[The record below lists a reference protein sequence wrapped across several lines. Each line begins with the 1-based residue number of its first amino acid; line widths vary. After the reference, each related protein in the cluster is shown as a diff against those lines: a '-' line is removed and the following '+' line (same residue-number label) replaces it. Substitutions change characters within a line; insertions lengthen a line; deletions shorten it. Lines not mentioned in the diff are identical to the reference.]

1 MEQEKKEQ
9 TQKVQAQVEEVVSQS
24 VAAVEEANEPEKK
37 SKKKNSEQPTAR
49 AEVKEQRTI
58 ARKRD
63 KALLAALFVFTI
75 VVAGIAALG
84 MLLIQPPKDITQGQA
99 DCEQV
104 RVSGKLPG
112 RVVRFYV
119 KEGDYVH
126 KGDTLVSI
134 SSKTVDAALYKAQS
148 AQRVAASTAQKVEKG
163 TREEIKSGA
172 NSMVEQ
178 AKAAQEIAHK
188 TYQRIENL
196 YKEGV
201 MTEQKRDEA
210 KAAYDAAVAA
220 RAAAQSQLNLARAGA
235 QRQDKQQSAAMVTV
249 ARGGI
254 REVEAVLEDQ
264 YLVAP
269 CDGQIDQIYPQT
281 GELVS
286 LGAPIMSLLKVD
298 DKWVTFN
305 VREEELNKL
314 RLGQEID
321 IMIPALDKKK
331 AKARIYYIRDLGSYA
346 TWHATKA
353 TGEWDSRTFEVKAR
367 PTNPIGDL
375 RPGMTVLYDK

>member
-1 MEQEKKEQ
+1 MEKEKQQQ
-9 TQKVQAQVEEVVSQS
+9 TQNAQVEEVIAQPT
-24 VAAVEEANEPEKK
+24 ANEQEKK
-37 SKKKNSEQPTAR
+37 CSEQPVTR

-178 AKAAQEIAHK
+178 AKAAQEIARK

-210 KAAYDAAVAA
+210 KAAYDAATAA
-220 RAAAQSQLNLARAGA
+220 VAAAQSQAQLAHNGAQQEDKAASQGMEDVARATVMEV
-235 QRQDKQQSAAMVTV
+235 QSL
-249 ARGGI
+249 
-254 REVEAVLEDQ
+254 LEDQ
-264 YLVAP
+264 ILVAP
-269 CDGQIDQIYPQT
+269 CDGEVSEIFPHE
-281 GELVS
+281 GELVA
-286 LGAPIMSLLKVD
+286 LGTPIMTISKIQD
-298 DKWVTFN
+298 MWVAFS
-305 VREEELNKL
+305 VREEMLSKL
-314 RLGQEID
+314 PMDTVLTVT
-321 IMIPALDKKK
+321 IPALENKEVKMK
-331 AKARIYYIRDLGSYA
+331 VYYIHDMGSYA
-346 TWHATKA
+346 VWNATKA
-353 TGEWDSRTFEVKAR
+353 YGQYDSKTFTVKMR
-367 PTNPIGDL
+367 PMDHIEGF
-375 RPGMTVLYDK
+375 RAGMSVLLPE

>member
-1 MEQEKKEQ
+1 METEQVEKKESRLLMGALA
-9 TQKVQAQVEEVVSQS
+9 VLMLAVIALSIIGSLCLRNPDDVVEGMADATS
-24 VAAVEEANEPEKK
+24 V
-37 SKKKNSEQPTAR
+37 R
-49 AEVKEQRTI
+49 I
-58 ARKRD
+58 
-63 KALLAALFVFTI
+63 
-75 VVAGIAALG
+75 
-84 MLLIQPPKDITQGQA
+84 
-99 DCEQV
+99 
-104 RVSGKLPG
+104 SGKLPG
-112 RVVRFYV
+112 RVAELYVR
-119 KEGDYVH
+119 EGDMV
-126 KGDTLVSI
+126 KAGDTLVHI
-134 SSKTVDAALYKAQS
+134 HSSLAEAKLMQAQGMETAAQALNSKVDDGTRPQIIEGAQDLVNQADAALS
-148 AQRVAASTAQKVEKG
+148 
-163 TREEIKSGA
+163 I
-172 NSMVEQ
+172 
-178 AKAAQEIAHK
+178 AKK
-188 TYQRIENL
+188 TYERMNNL
-196 YKEGV
+196 AAEGV
-201 MTEQKRDEA
+201 VSAQKRDEA